1 MPTRHYSAFE
11 PPPFF
16 IPSCRS
22 GDATIGDGAKDRDA
36 TGQVGLGLSCMCGGR
51 NADADGAVSL
61 SRRAHICEVRA
72 PTARAT
78 ALVAPAGGPLSRHA
92 KTPRASS
99 RAQEI
104 SGGGPARAGP
114 VSRTELSPLSALF
127 SPGLSRGVGCHV
139 LGFWGPTDRASCC
152 GRARAHAR
160 TGFCSELYTASC
172 F

>member
-1 MPTRHYSAFE
+1 VR
-11 PPPFF
+11 
-16 IPSCRS
+16 
-22 GDATIGDGAKDRDA
+22 GAKCGRRRR
-36 TGQVGLGLSCMCGGR
+36 GLAL
-51 NADADGAVSL
+51 A
-61 SRRAHICEVRA
+61 SRACEVRA

-172 F
+172 CVRRMIEAWVMGVCDFAAIA